1 MPLMFVYIIGNAE
14 QNIFK
19 LGMAGDPFKRLSS
32 IQTGNPYK
40 LSIICKICVQNKN
53 AAALIE
59 RLGHKELSKYEG
71 VGEWFMNVP
80 DYLSAQ
86 FASGHYLRSLASKA
100 DVQPTDRDEYAISN
114 GTVSLQRLTPI
125 AKRNGL
131 TFEDI
136 LERVEQAYD
145 EGVPIDSI
153 IIDSD

>member
-1 MPLMFVYIIGNAE
+1 MFVYIIGNAE

-40 LSIICKICVQNKN
+40 LSLICKICVQNKN

-59 RLGHKELSKYEG
+59 RLGHKELSQYEG

-80 DYLSAQ
+80 DDLSAQ
-86 FASGHYLRSLASKA
+86 FASGHYLRSLASKV
-100 DVQPTDRDEYAISN
+100 DIQPIDRDEYAISS
-114 GTVSLQRLTPI
+114 GTVNLQRLTSI
-125 AKRNGL
+125 AKSNGL

-136 LERVEQAYD
+136 LQKVEQAYD
-145 EGVPIDSI
+145 EGVPIDALI
-153 IIDSD
+153 VDDD

>member
-1 MPLMFVYIIGNAE
+1 MFVYIIGNAE

-19 LGMAGDPFKRLSS
+19 LGMAVDPFKRLSS

-71 VGEWFMNVP
+71 IGEWFMNVP
-80 DYLSAQ
+80 DDLFAQ
-86 FASGHYLRSLASKA
+86 FSSGHYLRSLASKA
-100 DVQPTDRDEYAISN
+100 DIQPINQDKYAISS
-114 GTVSLQRLTPI
+114 GTVNLQRLTPI
-125 AKRNGL
+125 AKSNGL

-136 LERVEQAYD
+136 LEKVEQAYD
-145 EGVPIDSI
+145 KGVPIDAL
-153 IIDSD
+153 IIDND